1 MIKRELVLFAFVGS
15 ASVLLDFLS
24 YLFFIYFKLVEI
36 SVAKAIGFLVG
47 TLFAYYA
54 NRFWTFGHNALVSG
68 SSWRF
73 ALLYTSSLGA
83 NVYINKFMLEFLAD
97 IEVAFQL
104 AFIIATGIS
113 ASINFIGMK
122 YFVFNPISKVS
133 IK

>member
-15 ASVLLDFLS
+15 TSVALDFLS

-54 NRFWTFGHNALVSG
+54 NRFWTFGHNALVTG

-73 ALLYTSSLGA
+73 AILYSISLGA
-83 NVYINKFMLEFLAD
+83 NVFINKSMLELTAS
-97 IEVAFQL
+97 IEATFQL

-122 YFVFNPISKVS
+122 YFVFNF
-133 IK
+133 